1 VRAAIRKSWR
11 NFTAVIV
18 LGVIAIAVAAYI
30 LPQQR
35 FSLPSWVPLIGNDF
49 VTYKA
54 EFSSAQ
60 SVTPGQGQTVNIAGV
75 PVGELSGVDL
85 VGGHGVVTMK
95 IHKKYTPIYKDATAL
110 LRPKT
115 GLNDMVIE
123 LTPGHRSAGVA
134 PHGWSI
140 PISQTLPN
148 VNFDEVLA
156 GLDGDT
162 RNYLRLL
169 VGGAGQAL
177 AGNGRNL
184 AAAFKR
190 FAPTAVALRRINAA
204 LSTRQANIR
213 RTIHNFSLL
222 AQAVGEKDQQIAQLV
237 DSSNRVFRAFAAQD
251 RNLRA
256 TLGLLPGALRTTD
269 TTLAKVDKLG
279 KVLGPTLGALRPA
292 ARALGPSLAEMRPFL
307 RETTPVIRDQL
318 RPFSRD
324 ALPTVKLLRPAAR
337 DLAVVTPK
345 LTSTLKVVNYLLNE
359 LAYKPPGKQQGYL
372 YWLGW
377 ANHDAAQVF
386 STQDAHGPIR
396 RGELLA
402 SCGSLAGLDQ
412 IYQANPELGLL
423 SFLTNLPKSS
433 AVCPKTSQ
441 APVSG
446 G

>member
-11 NFTAVIV
+11 NFAAVV
-18 LGVIAIAVAAYI
+18 ALAVVALAVAAYI
-30 LPQQR
+30 LPHER
-35 FSLPSWVPLIGNDF
+35 FALPHWVPLIGNDF

-54 EFSSAQ
+54 EFTTAQ
-60 SVTPGQGQTVNIAGV
+60 SVTPGQGQTVDIAGV
-75 PVGELSGVDL
+75 PVGELAGVDL
-85 VGGHGVVTMK
+85 VNGHGVVTMR

-115 GLNDMVIE
+115 GLNDMIIE
-123 LTPGHRSAGVA
+123 LTPGHRRAGVA
-134 PHGWSI
+134 PAGWSI
-140 PISQTLPN
+140 PINQTLPN

-162 RNYLRLL
+162 RNYLKLL

-177 AGNGRNL
+177 SGNGRNL
-184 AAAFKR
+184 AADFKR
-190 FAPTAVALRRINAA
+190 FAPTAVALRRINAGLA
-204 LSTRQANIR
+204 TRRQNIR

-222 AQAVGEKDQQIAQLV
+222 SQAIGEKDRQLAQLV
-237 DSSNRVFRAFAAQD
+237 DSSNTVFRAFARQD
-251 RNLRA
+251 QNLRT
-256 TLGLLPGALRTTD
+256 TLGLLPGALQTTN
-269 TTLAKVDKLG
+269 TALAKVDKLG
-279 KVLGPTLGALRPA
+279 KVLGPTLGKLRPA
-292 ARALGPSLAEMRPFL
+292 ARALGPSLAQSRPFL
-307 RETTPVIRDQL
+307 RETMPVLRDQL

-324 ALPTVKLLRPAAR
+324 ALPTVQLLRPAAR

-345 LTSTLKVVNYLLNE
+345 LTTTLQVFNYLLNE
-359 LAYKPPGKQQGYL
+359 LAYKPPGNQQGYL
-372 YWLGW
+372 FWLGW
-377 ANHDAAQVF
+377 ANHDAAQIF

-412 IYQANPELGLL
+412 IYSANPELGLL

-441 APVSG
+441 APASG

>member
-11 NFTAVIV
+11 NFAAVV
-18 LGVIAIAVAAYI
+18 ALAVVALAVAAYI
-30 LPQQR
+30 LPHER
-35 FSLPSWVPLIGNDF
+35 FALPHWVPLIGNDF

-54 EFSSAQ
+54 EFTTAQ
-60 SVTPGQGQTVNIAGV
+60 SVTPGQGQTVDIAGV
-75 PVGELSGVDL
+75 PVGELAGVDL
-85 VGGHGVVTMK
+85 VNGHGVVTMR

-115 GLNDMVIE
+115 GLNDMIIE
-123 LTPGHRSAGVA
+123 LTPGHRRAGVA
-134 PHGWSI
+134 PAGWSI
-140 PISQTLPN
+140 PINQTLPN

-162 RNYLRLL
+162 RNYLKLL

-184 AAAFKR
+184 AADFKR
-190 FAPTAVALRRINAA
+190 FAPTAVALRRINAGLA
-204 LSTRQANIR
+204 TRRENIR

-222 AQAVGEKDQQIAQLV
+222 SQAIGEKDRQLAQLV
-237 DSSNRVFRAFAAQD
+237 DSSNTVFRAFARQD
-251 RNLRA
+251 QNLRT
-256 TLGLLPGALRTTD
+256 TLGLLPGALQTTN
-269 TTLAKVDKLG
+269 TALAKVDKLG
-279 KVLGPTLGALRPA
+279 KVLGPTLGKLRPA
-292 ARALGPSLAEMRPFL
+292 ARALGPSLAQSRPFL
-307 RETTPVIRDQL
+307 RETMPVLRDQL

-324 ALPTVKLLRPAAR
+324 ALPTVQLLRPAAR
-337 DLAVVTPK
+337 DLAVVAPK
-345 LTSTLKVVNYLLNE
+345 LTTTLQVFNYLLNE
-359 LAYKPPGKQQGYL
+359 LAYKPPGDQQGYL
-372 YWLGW
+372 FWLGW

-412 IYQANPELGLL
+412 IYSANPELGLL

-441 APVSG
+441 APTSG